1 MAFIVNEQK
10 FEDLKN
16 GQVRLSGTIQNT
28 GGSTGGA
35 ITVGTSVGGGT
46 VVTGSAGLK
55 KFTAWNFSNQT
66 AVRAYQAVKSY
77 DATQDG
83 DILTLTTTADDDFDF
98 WIEGPYNGTYTF
110 G

>member
-1 MAFIVNEQK
+1 MAFIVTETK
-10 FEDLKN
+10 LTDLKN
-16 GQVRLSGTIQNT
+16 GQVRLTGTAVNT

-35 ITVGTSVGGGT
+35 ITPGTSVGGGAL
-46 VVTGSAGLK
+46 VPGSAGFK
-55 KFTAWNFSNQT
+55 KFEAWGFSNQS
-66 AVRAYQAVKSY
+66 AVRSYQAVKSY